1 MEMAGTIRQIHGENE
16 NFQAEISRLKEEI
29 QLLEMQIKK

>member
-16 NFQAEISRLKEEI
+16 NLKAETARLQEQI